1 MKMNNCYFL
10 VLRLIERLG
19 YTFKIIHF
27 NQKLGIGYWKE
38 AQQIMILKLIL
49 YKLLG
54 IPTFTDV

>member
-1 MKMNNCYFL
+1 MNNCYFL
-10 VLRLIERLG
+10 VLRLIECLG
-19 YTFKIIHF
+19 DTFKIIHF

-38 AQQIMILKLIL
+38 SQQIMILKLML